1 MPKKFHVTGTCI
13 PEKNYMVDVSER
25 LDTIVK
31 DYIEEGS
38 YFTINR
44 ARQYGKTTMLYLL
57 ERRLKERY
65 VVIRISFEAADELFV
80 SLYALAAGLVRKI
93 SRILKMQQVEEV
105 VIAGWIQPISRE
117 FPLDDLGDRITE
129 LCQNVGK
136 DIILMIDEVD
146 KNSDNQVFLSFLG
159 LLRNKYLAQQQG
171 ADQTFKSVILAGV
184 YDIKNLKLKLH
195 PQEESKY
202 NSPWN
207 IAADFDID
215 MSFSRQDIASM
226 LKEYEKD
233 YRTGMDIPLISGLL
247 YDYTA
252 GYPYLVS
259 RMCQLVDEKITGTSE
274 FPNRSKAWSREG
286 ISAAEMVLR
295 KESNTLFDDMVKKL
309 TEYPKLREVIQNI
322 LFYGSSYPFNRE
334 NMLINLG
341 LTFGF
346 LKEESGTVV
355 ISNRIFETKMYD
367 WSLADMAIDSDIYR
381 EASMEKNQFIIS
393 GMLQMKK
400 VLEKFCDYFT
410 EIYGSSE
417 ERFLEEQGR
426 KLFLLF
432 LKPIIN
438 GTGNYYIESRTRDQK
453 RTDVIVDYKGHQ
465 FIIEM
470 KIWRGNEYNRRGE
483 RQLFEYLDFYGQK
496 TGYMLSFCFN
506 KNKKTG
512 VHEICLDGKKIVE
525 AVV

>member
-105 VIAGWIQPISRE
+105 VIAGWSQPISRE

-322 LFYGSSYPFNRE
+322 LFYGSSYPFNR
-334 NMLINLG
+334 
-341 LTFGF
+341 
-346 LKEESGTVV
+346 
-355 ISNRIFETKMYD
+355 
-367 WSLADMAIDSDIYR
+367 
-381 EASMEKNQFIIS
+381 
-393 GMLQMKK
+393 
-400 VLEKFCDYFT
+400 
-410 EIYGSSE
+410 
-417 ERFLEEQGR
+417 
-426 KLFLLF
+426 
-432 LKPIIN
+432 
-438 GTGNYYIESRTRDQK
+438 
-453 RTDVIVDYKGHQ
+453 
-465 FIIEM
+465 
-470 KIWRGNEYNRRGE
+470 
-483 RQLFEYLDFYGQK
+483 
-496 TGYMLSFCFN
+496 
-506 KNKKTG
+506 
-512 VHEICLDGKKIVE
+512 
-525 AVV
+525 